1 MPALS
6 YLIMDGESFTFGYH
20 PAWARWD
27 YWEKP
32 TIRVFTDEQL
42 SLHDGRDPT
51 LPLLLAING
60 SVFDVSSNP
69 TTYGPGG
76 GYSVFTG
83 ADAARGFVTGCFKED
98 RTWDLRGV
106 EGMFLELD
114 DELDL
119 FESGHWSELVARF
132 GGGDGGYEG
141 KGGEKVGELREGRK
155 MELRQRAEKRRAAAW
170 EKVVGTIN
178 HWDKFFRNHEKYKY
192 VGEVRHRDISGEPVR
207 SICANALKKRPP
219 KKVE

>member
-1 MPALS
+1 SLGSVLKAIASALVIVPALS

-119 FESGHWSELVARF
+119 FESGHWSEL
-132 GGGDGGYEG
+132 
-141 KGGEKVGELREGRK
+141 KVGGLREGRK
-155 MELRQRAEKRRAAAW
+155 KELRQRAEKRRAAAW

-192 VGEVRHRDISGEPVR
+192 VGEVRHRDLSGEPVR

-219 KKVE
+219 